1 MKAIKLRNSIKALE
15 DLQKTEKAIIR
26 HRIPYPEHYRAKRD
40 ARSNYYC
47 EGIDCLQSD
56 CAYRRERL
64 SENYKWYYI
73 VKHELFREP
82 DRMLKYLEWED
93 PDRRDQNISYA
104 YKQLRKYL
112 KEDLEANPELRCYG
126 EKTVRDYIGQ
136 D

>member
-26 HRIPYPEHYRAKRD
+26 HRIEYPENYRKNRD
-40 ARSNYYC
+40 HCTYNPC
-47 EGIDCLQSD
+47 EGTDCLQSD
-56 CAYRRERL
+56 CAYRRETL

-82 DRMLKYLEWED
+82 DKMLKYLEWED
-93 PDRRDQNISYA
+93 PGSREANIRYC
-104 YKQLRKYL
+104 YTQLRKYL
-112 KEDLEANPELRCYG
+112 KEDLEANPELKCYG

>member
-26 HRIPYPEHYRAKRD
+26 HRIEYPENYRKNRD
-40 ARSNYYC
+40 RCTYNPC
-47 EGIDCLQSD
+47 EGTDCLQSD
-56 CAYRRERL
+56 CAYRRETL

-82 DRMLKYLEWED
+82 DRMLKYLGWED
-93 PDRRDQNISYA
+93 PEKKDANIKYC

-112 KEDLEANPELRCYG
+112 KEDLEANPELKCYG
-126 EKTVRDYIGQ
+126 EKTVRLYIGQ

>member
-15 DLQKTEKAIIR
+15 DLQKTEKAIFR

-40 ARSNYYC
+40 ARSASYC

-56 CAYRRERL
+56 CAYRRETL

-82 DRMLKYLEWED
+82 DRMLKYLGWEN
-93 PDRRDQNISYA
+93 PDNREANIRYA
-104 YKQLRKYL
+104 NKQLCKYL
-112 KEDLEANPELRCYG
+112 KEDLEANPELKCYG

>member
-26 HRIPYPEHYRAKRD
+26 HRIEYPENYRKNRD
-40 ARSNYYC
+40 HCTNNPC

-56 CAYRRERL
+56 CAYRREKL
-64 SENYKWYYI
+64 SMNYTWYYI

-82 DRMLKYLEWED
+82 DRMLKYLGWEN
-93 PDRRDQNISYA
+93 PDNREANIGYA
-104 YKQLRKYL
+104 NKQLRKYL
-112 KEDLEANPELRCYG
+112 KEDLEANPELKCYG